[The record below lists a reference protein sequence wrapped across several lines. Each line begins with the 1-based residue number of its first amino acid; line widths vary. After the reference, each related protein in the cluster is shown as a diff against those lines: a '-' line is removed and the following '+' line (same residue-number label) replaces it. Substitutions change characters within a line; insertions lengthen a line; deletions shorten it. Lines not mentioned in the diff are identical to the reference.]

1 MRLIPIINHIK
12 SNCSLFEGRVD
23 VAQSLEV
30 LPDDDVKNS
39 LPMAFVYSS
48 DEDSPG
54 NESFGGDYRTNQ
66 RFSVI
71 LVARNIDMGEKSEPL
86 EDLRD
91 QLKEALNSYQ
101 PSLQHKPVGWIN
113 GKIITTSRRMVW
125 WVDTFESALYE

>member
-1 MRLIPIINHIK
+1 MRLIPIINQIK
-12 SNCSLFEGRVD
+12 ANCSSFDGRVEP
-23 VAQSLEV
+23 AQSLEV

-54 NESFGGDYRTNQ
+54 IEAFDDDYRTNQ

-71 LVARNIDMGEKSEPL
+71 LVARNIDIDELAEPL

-91 QLKEALNSYQ
+91 ELKSALFGFQ
-101 PSLQHKPVGWIN
+101 PSTYHKPVSWIS
-113 GKIITTSRRMVW
+113 GKIISTSRRMVW